1 MNKLFSSFCWYAFVC
16 LPIMQGLTSWRYI
29 VGPLHR
35 NVCFFQVFFMNI
47 VKWQSLLLFD
57 AILLSRYILIVWL
70 KNPAAVNDDFWSVYI
85 NFLSGCI
92 AVLFNFVI
100 FFFSKR
106 LSLIFYTCSNTD
118 PTADYQMPHSE
129 GYIDIFSIT
138 LYLVVK
144 LRLTFY
150 KRFQNSVN
158 SFTPSFSL
166 NAIETQTIIDLTSL
180 IVSKLAF
187 ALLALLSSKVNKLS
201 LEEVNS
207 FPHYLSVY
215 AFQLL
220 GPPLIC
226 IVVIGLQFIRRKS
239 IRKCISNQCRETI
252 ACLE

>member
-1 MNKLFSSFCWYAFVC
+1 
-16 LPIMQGLTSWRYI
+16 
-29 VGPLHR
+29 
-35 NVCFFQVFFMNI
+35 
-47 VKWQSLLLFD
+47 
-57 AILLSRYILIVWL
+57 
-70 KNPAAVNDDFWSVYI
+70 
-85 NFLSGCI
+85 
-92 AVLFNFVI
+92 
-100 FFFSKR
+100 
-106 LSLIFYTCSNTD
+106 
-118 PTADYQMPHSE
+118 MPHSE

-144 LRLTFY
+144 LRLAFY

-166 NAIETQTIIDLTSL
+166 NAIETQTIIDLSSL
-180 IVSKLAF
+180 IVNQLIF

-201 LEEVNS
+201 LDEVNS
-207 FPHYLSVY
+207 FPQYLSVY

-239 IRKCISNQCRETI
+239 IRKSISNQCRETI